1 MADGEYQWAS
11 EPEKALYRQAVKAC
25 LDNEELRDLLPVEA
39 TALREA
45 VAEAM
50 CSSPYVDDVL
60 GSGAPRPR
68 HSRYRR
74 SRRLSDLYLWALP
87 APLSLSGIRENSAFH
102 VWKSGAFLGWSVTLV
117 GVLEVGVPLG
127 LVLPLLFVVAPALAL
142 ARQVAP
148 STPDVPVWF
157 RSGSC
162 LLLGP
167 ATFMLWCV
175 ESLCGALWITELER
189 KELWSQVELS
199 ARRLIREGGIPL
211 LVTGSHE
218 GLQSLQYGPKLIV
231 ERESQ
236 RELRARMDGLT
247 DGTIALSGPRGV
259 GKTTLMRGCRRQG
272 DFTVFAHAPAVYA
285 STEFLT
291 SLFVLVCREYIHQAG
306 HRVPDLVRLSYLHR
320 VRRRVLASLR
330 RLLPPLPH
338 ALTAWALIGVGM
350 FAATRQAIVAE
361 HGVWGGH
368 QLVSAYSGVSDFF
381 AGVLHGDDPVA
392 AMAVVLAGG
401 ALLAL
406 RHFRSFV
413 RLVRGTCV
421 TLLVLVTAGLL
432 MGPFISFFFDPGVR
446 HHFSELPDGQGPSAV
461 VSLVLLFFFWC
472 MYVTWSTSP
481 ANIRRRGRTWGRTA
495 PWTQWG
501 DMAGALLPFGLL
513 ALVLALAPLR
523 PLLTDDETPFRI
535 GAFLLGL
542 LLARQMETPPRLR
555 IATKLVSD
563 CRDQL
568 YRLQTLQSSSAALS
582 AGASQLLTLG
592 TSHTGVLTS
601 VPPNPPMLVEEFRDL
616 LRRIAKDQHTRRYR
630 VVIAIDEIDRLG
642 TAKEALAFL
651 ADIKAILGVP
661 RVHYLL
667 AVAEDVGAAFLR
679 RGLPHRDVTDSSL
692 DDVLHVPPCVFEESA
707 EILRRRL
714 RLIDY
719 PYIALAHGLS
729 GGIPRDLIRCA
740 RRLVSIRRH
749 TEPFPDVTRTLVIED
764 LSQTFLGFRTLL
776 AKGQETTRTVAAL
789 DAFHSLGAHLQAVR
803 ERPETADQL
812 RGALA
817 LFARYE
823 VDGLP
828 EESRRLVEEAGAY
841 AYFCLTLLDI
851 FGRPDDEGRLTEAG
865 HREGHLELLATARQE
880 LSVSPHSAR
889 AVLDTVRRAW
899 RLDQL
904 SGQAPVRVIPPPRTG
919 PARQHGPTS

>member
-1 MADGEYQWAS
+1 MTDGGYQWAS
-11 EPEKALYRQAVKAC
+11 EREKALYRQAVNAC
-25 LDNEELRDLLPVEA
+25 LDNEELRDLLPREG
-39 TALREA
+39 TGLREA

-50 CSSPYVDDVL
+50 CSSPYVDNVL
-60 GSGAPRPR
+60 GSGDPRPR

-87 APLSLSGIRENSAFH
+87 APLSLRGIRENSALVF
-102 VWKSGAFLGWSVTLV
+102 WKRGTFLGWFGTTV
-117 GVLEVGVPLG
+117 GMFQAGLPVG
-127 LVLPLLFVVAPALAL
+127 LVFPLLFVVVPALAL
-142 ARQVAP
+142 ARPVAP
-148 STPDVPVWF
+148 SPSDVPVWF

-162 LLLGP
+162 FLLGS
-167 ATFMLWCV
+167 ATSLLWCV
-175 ESLCGALWITELER
+175 ESLCGALWIRELER
-189 KELWSQVELS
+189 KGLWSQVELS
-199 ARRLIREGGIPL
+199 AKRLIREGGIPL

-218 GLQSLQYGPKLIV
+218 GLQSLLYGPELIA

-236 RELRARMDGLT
+236 RELRVKMDGLT

-259 GKTTLMRGCRRQG
+259 GKTTLMHQSVKRG
-272 DFTVFAHAPAVYA
+272 DFAVFAHAPAVYA
-285 STEFLT
+285 SNEFLT
-291 SLFVLVCREYIHQAG
+291 SLFVLVCREYIRKAG
-306 HRVPDLVRLSYLHR
+306 HHVPDLVRLSYLHR
-320 VRRRVLASLR
+320 VRRRVLAPLR
-330 RLLPPLPH
+330 RLLPRLPY
-338 ALTAWALIGVGM
+338 ALPAWALIGVGM

-368 QLVSAYSGVSDFF
+368 QLVSAYGRISDFF
-381 AGVLHGDDPVA
+381 RGVLHGDEPVA
-392 AMAVVLAGG
+392 AMTFVLAGG
-401 ALLAL
+401 TLWTL
-406 RHFRSFV
+406 RHFRPFARMV
-413 RLVRGTCV
+413 RVTCATV
-421 TLLVLVTAGLL
+421 LVLVTTGLL
-432 MGPFISFFFDPGVR
+432 FGPFVSLFFDPGIR
-446 HHFSELPDGQGPSAV
+446 HHFGELPDGQGLSAI
-461 VSLVLLFFFWC
+461 VSLFLLFLLWC
-472 MYVTWSTSP
+472 MYATWSTSP
-481 ANIRRRGRTWGRTA
+481 ANIRRRGRTRGRTA
-495 PWTQWG
+495 SWKQWG
-501 DMAGALLPFGLL
+501 DAAAVLFPFGLL

-542 LLARQMETPPRLR
+542 LLARLMETPPRLR
-555 IATKLVSD
+555 IATELVSE
-563 CRDQL
+563 CRDHL
-568 YRLQTLQSSSAALS
+568 YRLQTVQSSSAALS
-582 AGASQLLTLG
+582 TGATQLLTLG

-601 VPPNPPMLVEEFRDL
+601 VPPNPPMLVAEFRDL
-616 LRRIAKDQHTRRYR
+616 LKKIAKAQHAGGNR

-642 TAKEALAFL
+642 TDKEALAFL

-692 DDVLHVPPCVFEESA
+692 DDVLHVPPCVFQESA
-707 EILRRRL
+707 DILRKRL

-740 RRLVSIRRH
+740 RRLVSIRKN
-749 TEPFPDVTRTLVIED
+749 TETFPDMTRTLIVEE
-764 LSQTFLGFRTLL
+764 LSQTFIGFRTLL
-776 AKGQETTRTVAAL
+776 AKGQETPGTVAAL

-817 LFARYE
+817 LFVRYE

-851 FGRPDDEGRLTEAG
+851 FGRPDNEGRLTEAG

-889 AVLDTVRRAW
+889 TRLDTVRRAW
-899 RLDQL
+899 QLDQL
-904 SGQAPVRVIPPPRTG
+904 SGQVPVRVIPPPRTG
-919 PARQHGPTS
+919 SNRQHGPTS